1 MLNVGQ
7 FFGSVFFCCQDGSS
21 KRLGIKEV
29 NITKRYLQ
37 PNPNRSSKLTLKP
50 NPDLTLTYP

>member
-21 KRLGIKEV
+21 KRLGMKEV
-29 NITKRYLQ
+29 NIIKRYLQ
-37 PNPNRSSKLTLKP
+37 PNPNRSSKLTLI
-50 NPDLTLTYP
+50 LT